1 MFAAFIMTAC
11 AVTSLKLNTEA
22 QNLTC
27 DWKDNVRA
35 GFESRY
41 SNEDL
46 KEFLEEVDKLA
57 AIRDKQQK
65 EEAFQVDKES
75 DEEAEEYSNFAIADV
90 DKYVNVRT
98 QANTDSEIVG
108 RMYDG
113 AVAQIQE
120 EVDGEDGKW
129 LLVTS
134 GNLTGYIKAEYFIYG
149 E

>member
-22 QNLTC
+22 QNLTS

-75 DEEAEEYSNFAIADV
+75 DEEA
-90 DKYVNVRT
+90 
-98 QANTDSEIVG
+98 
-108 RMYDG
+108 
-113 AVAQIQE
+113 
-120 EVDGEDGKW
+120 
-129 LLVTS
+129 
-134 GNLTGYIKAEYFIYG
+134 
-149 E
+149 